1 MAYSDVANN
10 QTVSLNNLKDAVA
23 SMIFLQLNTIP
34 AGTKQI
40 TKAEAAYYV
49 NCSTSYAPYAAKSS
63 GQLVVKSDLVG
74 RVVIPIRLTADPSNA
89 GTLKI
94 YSKSST
100 ASTYTLQTTL
110 TAVVGSEVTYDV
122 SLLNTDMFYCTIE
135 HTARQTI
142 GQRGQ
147 IIQYVDGVST
157 DFVTSSGALPKSVS
171 SSELTLSHLSTY
183 EIQAFLGS
191 QV

>member
-34 AGTKQI
+34 SGNKQI
-40 TKAEAAYYV
+40 TKSEAAYYV

-74 RVVIPIRLTADPSNA
+74 RVVIPIELTTDQSNA

-110 TAVVGSEVTYDV
+110 TGVVGSPVTYEV
-122 SLLNTDMFYCTIE
+122 SLLNTDMFYCEIE
-135 HTARQTI
+135 HTARQTS

-147 IIQYVDGVST
+147 IIQTVDGVT
-157 DFVTSSGALPKSVS
+157 TAFVTSTGTLPKSKES
-171 SSELTLSHLSTY
+171 DRLTLSHLSIY
-183 EIQAFLGS
+183 DIKAYLGS